1 MKCGLMTK
9 NVQQLFWTLGPTCWG
24 VWSTGE
30 FSWNSSP
37 ILKMILF
44 VFKDTCL
51 REFNFVQVNSK
62 QKAYNISC
70 YWKAV
75 NLECHVPLISLS
87 DYLNGGTCVRQHFP
101 IFSIFV
107 KIFPD
112 FLPDLSI
119 QGTPMVVR
127 YSSNPSLFSCTKV
140 PTALSIALKCSLR
153 RPGMGPH
160 RTLQIGWNFY
170 NAEIWR

>member
-1 MKCGLMTK
+1 MWPKNKKCPTVVLNSRANLLRSLVNWRIFLK
-9 NVQQLFWTLGPTCWG
+9 LFSNLENDLVCLQGYL
-24 VWSTGE
+24 
-30 FSWNSSP
+30 FS
-37 ILKMILF
+37 
-44 VFKDTCL
+44 L
-51 REFNFVQVNSK
+51 RDFNFVQVNSK
-62 QKAYNISC
+62 RKAYNISC
-70 YWKAV
+70 NWNAV

-107 KIFPD
+107 KIFLN

-119 QGTPMVVR
+119 QGTPIVVR

-140 PTALSIALKCSLR
+140 PTALSIAFKCSLR

-170 NAEIWR
+170 NAEIW